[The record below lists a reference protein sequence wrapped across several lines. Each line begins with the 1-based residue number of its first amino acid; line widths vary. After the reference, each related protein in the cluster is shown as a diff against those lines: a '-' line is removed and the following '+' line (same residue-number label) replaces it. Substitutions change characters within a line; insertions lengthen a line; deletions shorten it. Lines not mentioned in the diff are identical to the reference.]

1 MLKILIIFIF
11 SISLN
16 AELIEIQDSNST
28 YRLSGKVMTEDS
40 VGIPNVPIVLTAY
53 IPFEAKLDPIFTD
66 KEGKYTSPPFPFD
79 TKLIIELPEPN
90 FQRRYE
96 PDYTNLRLK
105 SDSIHNIIM
114 KTPKNFY
121 SVSGQ
126 ALDEDEPIPG
136 FFVEIQSDFGDTIIQ
151 ANMQGQFYIEK
162 IPESN
167 VSVTHPYG
175 FISPFIGGFIR
186 PNWHRFKLMNDT
198 SDLLFKINERIKSS
212 IYFVTGT
219 VTLNGQGLPNV
230 KINEKQYNI
239 DIYTNENGRYITPY
253 YNPWYRS
260 KISIDSVINGVIYN
274 VTPKEYEIDFI
285 EISDDAINIDFELS
299 PVTSVES
306 FEGSPIIYPNPTSNY
321 VNIDISEPTV
331 IELFDLLGN
340 KLLEEFDTKLDISQL
355 KPGTY
360 YLKYFGQVRMVV
372 KI

>member
-114 KTPKNFY
+114 KTPKNYY
-121 SVSGQ
+121 SVSGIIY
-126 ALDEDEPIPG
+126 DNEEPIPG
-136 FFVEIQSDFGDTIIQ
+136 FFIEINSDYGDTLIQGNSEGMYLIENVPEGRLTIYEPSFYDHFIKTSIIPDWHIIELQSDT
-151 ANMQGQFYIEK
+151 
-162 IPESN
+162 S
-167 VSVTHPYG
+167 G
-175 FISPFIGGFIR
+175 FDFNLDDRISKGYFFING
-186 PNWHRFKLMNDT
+186 K
-198 SDLLFKINERIKSS
+198 
-212 IYFVTGT
+212 
-219 VTLNGQGLPNV
+219 VTLNGEVVSNV
-230 KINEKQYNI
+230 KINQNSGV
-239 DIYTNENGRYITPY
+239 DIYTDENGY
-253 YNPWYRS
+253 YFTRLFN
-260 KISIDSVINGVIYN
+260 KLFGLELTISVDSIQNGIKYQ
-274 VTPKEYEIDFI
+274 VTPKEYII
-285 EISDDAINIDFELS
+285 KTSDYENDILNIDFELS